1 MKISKKL
8 SQFEGLNDFFKGKI
22 TYIEGVVCS
31 LKHPR
36 RSGAPSD

>member
-1 MKISKKL
+1 MKISMKL